1 MVECCDNGQC
11 LISRFSKII
20 SRKSRNQN
28 KKKQR
33 EQANHINSM
42 NDFQL
47 FLKKSVNHR
56 RWSNL
61 MNELVPVIYGV
72 KVAVIVESCA
82 LNQSQLLRICR
93 QIEQVCLFLH
103 FISFG

>member
-1 MVECCDNGQC
+1 
-11 LISRFSKII
+11 
-20 SRKSRNQN
+20 
-28 KKKQR
+28 
-33 EQANHINSM
+33 
-42 NDFQL
+42 
-47 FLKKSVNHR
+47 
-56 RWSNL
+56 